1 MLRAFHLSHSLN
13 SQRELDSWQISSA
26 HSKRKPQRKAAPGSV
41 RACSQPRTTPDM
53 PRVRSQEMGHG
64 QRVPS
69 LSTPAKCRLFLSANF
84 ATVLFHENANGCN
97 VEGVL
102 LPFQPTLKFHRSYN
116 RVNCDSTAEKQRGLG
131 EMWLVLLQGSFW
143 YFQTEGGKKERE
155 NHCEVL

>member
-131 EMWLVLLQGSFW
+131 EMWLSSAAGLLLVFPD
-143 YFQTEGGKKERE
+143 GGREERKGKP
-155 NHCEVL
+155 L